1 LLSVFEARR
10 TVVAGVEQVTAAEQA
25 AAEESRS
32 RKSTIEAA
40 PADGVAGAGHAT
52 GAGDV
57 GAGDVGAADA
67 TAGGPDYRPRH
78 ARRRGKM
85 RWIVAGSLVVVLLA
99 AGAAAAVIARRDADP
114 GGGRATLGEQ
124 TAPPAGIAPAPNSEP
139 NTAPDQG
146 DAGGTGGSGGDAAGV
161 PAVEC
166 RYDRVPGESAP
177 IVPPTRPTRGGLVPV
192 SIGTNRGPITLELDA
207 GKAPC
212 TVQSF
217 LALAGG
223 GYFTDSAC
231 HRVTTALI
239 FVMQCGDPTATG
251 SGGPGYQFADENLP
265 AAAGYPRGT
274 LAMANAGPG
283 TNGGQ
288 FFLVYRDSPIDP
300 NYPVFGRVTGGL
312 EILDAVAAG
321 GTSNND
327 GPPNLELIV
336 ESVQVA

>member
-1 LLSVFEARR
+1 M
-10 TVVAGVEQVTAAEQA
+10 AGVEQVTAPEPA
-25 AAEESRS
+25 AAGKTGKTGESGA
-32 RKSTIEAA
+32 TE
-40 PADGVAGAGHAT
+40 DGTVDPENRT
-52 GAGDV
+52 P
-57 GAGDVGAADA
+57 
-67 TAGGPDYRPRH
+67 AGGNPTEPDEAERPNYRPRH
-78 ARRRGKM
+78 ARRRGK
-85 RWIVAGSLVVVLLA
+85 WPWFVAGSLVIVLLA
-99 AGAAAAVIARRDADP
+99 AGATAAVIARRDAD
-114 GGGRATLGEQ
+114 GGRATLGERS
-124 TAPPAGIAPAPNSEP
+124 APPAGIAPAPNSAPNPAGEP
-139 NTAPDQG
+139 GGAG
-146 DAGGTGGSGGDAAGV
+146 SAGGSGGTGGSGGDAAGV

-166 RYDRVPGESAP
+166 RYDRMAGESAP
-177 IVPPTRPTRGGLVPV
+177 IMPQSRPTRGGLVPI

-223 GYFTDSAC
+223 GYYTDSAC

-239 FVMQCGDPTATG
+239 FVVQCGDPTATG

-265 AAAGYPRGT
+265 AAAGYARGT

-321 GTSNND
+321 GAPNND
-327 GPPNLELIV
+327 GPPNLELII
-336 ESVQVA
+336 ESVRVG